1 MPIWILAKKDL
12 RLLLRDRRALIILL
26 AMPFLFIVL
35 LGLLLGE
42 GFGRRPDDRLRVS
55 LVDLDRGNYFA
66 LLREG
71 MAALTAT
78 DGQALGAA
86 ALASANHVTRPPDE
100 PWSKVVLRDLK
111 ETAEIR
117 VEIVRDPADPSGSSD
132 RARAESLVRHSKR
145 SAVLVFG
152 PHFSEKVTASSF
164 LADGINPFHRD
175 GVNIH
180 MLNAEML
187 VDPTQEAAAS
197 IINQVAQVTLLRVV
211 LPWMIGRAFEK
222 LSEPQFI
229 ELLGNEVRL
238 PIPKGAEFLFRLKKI
253 TPQEGR
259 ASLNDA
265 LRVAAPDD
273 KALREYQDKVGAGVQ
288 TSLSRLFSKYD
299 LTGKTWAALTR
310 SGPHHGPGAGVSDY
324 VNEGGFGLLRRGAVL
339 YQTLVP
345 SYTVMFAFFLVLI
358 VSWLLVAER
367 RQGTL
372 KRLRA
377 APLTKA
383 QILLGKLVPC
393 YLLSVTQGIVLLTAG
408 KLVFDMKW
416 GPAAGW
422 LVPLVLT
429 TSLAAMGL
437 AILVAS
443 LARTETQV
451 SIYGTILVVLLGL
464 LSGCIVP
471 RALLPEQVR
480 DISLATPHA
489 WALDAYAQLL
499 LSPTPNIPMVATA
512 CAVLTAFGVAF
523 IGLAWTCLKLE

>member
-26 AMPFLFIVL
+26 AMPFIFIVI

-42 GFGRRPDDRLRVS
+42 GFGRPPEYRLRVS
-55 LVDLDRGNYFA
+55 LVDLDRGNHFA
-66 LLREG
+66 LVRESVAG
-71 MAALTAT
+71 LSAVN
-78 DGQALGAA
+78 GQALSAA
-86 ALASANHVTRPPDE
+86 ALVAADDVTRPPGE

-117 VEIVRDPADPSGSSD
+117 VEIVPDLAL
-132 RARAESLVRHSKR
+132 AQSLVRDSKR
-145 SAVLVFG
+145 SAILIFG
-152 PHFSEKVTASSF
+152 PRFSEKVTACSF

-175 GVNIH
+175 GVNIR
-180 MLNAEML
+180 MLDAEML

-238 PIPKGAEFLFRLKKI
+238 PVPKGAEFLFRLKKI
-253 TPQEGR
+253 TPQEGK

-265 LRVAAPDD
+265 LRVAASDD
-273 KALREYQDKVGAGVQ
+273 KTMREYQDKVGAGVQ
-288 TSLSRLFSKYD
+288 ASLSRLFFKYD
-299 LTGKTWAALTR
+299 LTGKTWASLTR
-310 SGPHHGPGAGVSDY
+310 SQSQAAGAGGEVKDY
-324 VNEGGFGLLRRGAVL
+324 VNEGGFGVLRRGAVL

-345 SYTVMFAFFLVLI
+345 SYTVMFAFFLVLV
-358 VSWLLVAER
+358 VSWLFVGER

-377 APLTKA
+377 APLSKA
-383 QILLGKLVPC
+383 QILLGKLMPC
-393 YLLSVTQGIVLLTAG
+393 YLLSVTQALFLLVAG

-416 GPAAGW
+416 GSSPGW
-422 LVPLVLT
+422 LIPLVLT

-437 AILVAS
+437 ALFVAS
-443 LARTETQV
+443 VARTETQV

-471 RALLPEQVR
+471 RALMPEQVR
-480 DISLATPHA
+480 NVSLITPHA

-499 LSPTPNIPMVATA
+499 LSPTPNIGMVATA
-512 CAVLTAFGVAF
+512 CTVLAGFGIFF
-523 IGLAWTCLKLE
+523 IGLAWSCLKLE

>member
-1 MPIWILAKKDL
+1 MPIWTLAKKDL

-26 AMPFLFIVL
+26 AMPFVFIAI

-55 LVDLDRGNYFA
+55 LVDFDRGNHFA
-66 LLREG
+66 LLREC
-71 MAALTAT
+71 AAGLTAPH
-78 DGQALGAA
+78 GQALSAA
-86 ALASANHVTRPPDE
+86 VLLAANDAIRPPEE
-100 PWSKVVLRDLK
+100 PWSQVVLRDLK

-117 VEIVRDPADPSGSSD
+117 VEIVPDKAL
-132 RARAESLVRHSKR
+132 AESLVRDSKR
-145 SAVLVFG
+145 SAILVFG
-152 PHFSEKVTASSF
+152 PRFSEKVTACSF

-175 GVNIH
+175 GVNIR
-180 MLNAEML
+180 MLDAEML

-238 PIPKGAEFLFRLKKI
+238 PVPRGAEFLFRLKKI
-253 TPQEGR
+253 TPQEGK

-265 LRVAAPDD
+265 LRVAAPDE
-273 KALREYQDKVGAGVQ
+273 KTLREYQDKVGSGVQ
-288 TSLSRLFSKYD
+288 ASLSRLFSKYD
-299 LTGKTWAALTR
+299 LTGKTWASLTR
-310 SGPHHGPGAGVSDY
+310 SGTHDGPGAGVSEY
-324 VNEGGFGLLRRGAVL
+324 VNEGGFGVLRRGAVL

-345 SYTVMFAFFLVLI
+345 SYTVMFAFFLVLV
-358 VSWLLVAER
+358 VSWLFVAER

-377 APLTKA
+377 APLSKA
-383 QILLGKLVPC
+383 QILLGKLLPC
-393 YLLSVTQGIVLLTAG
+393 YLLSVTQGLFLLAAG

-416 GPAAGW
+416 GSSPGW
-422 LVPLVLT
+422 LIPLVLT
-429 TSLAAMGL
+429 TSFAAMGL
-437 AILVAS
+437 ALFVAS

-471 RALLPEQVR
+471 RALMPEQVR
-480 DISLATPHA
+480 NVSLITPHA

-499 LSPTPNIPMVATA
+499 LNPTPNIALVATA
-512 CAVLTAFGVAF
+512 CAVLAGFGIAFL
-523 IGLAWTCLKLE
+523 GLAWTCLKLE

>member
-26 AMPFLFIVL
+26 AMPFIFIVI

-55 LVDLDRGNYFA
+55 LVDLDRGDYFA
-66 LLREG
+66 LVREG
-71 MAALTAT
+71 VAGLSAAH
-78 DGQALGAA
+78 GQALGAA
-86 ALASANHVTRPPDE
+86 ALVAANDVTRPPAE

-117 VEIVRDPADPSGSSD
+117 VEIVPDKELADSLIRD
-132 RARAESLVRHSKR
+132 SKR
-145 SAVLVFG
+145 SAILVFG
-152 PHFSEKVTASSF
+152 PRFSEKVTACSF

-175 GVNIH
+175 GVNIR
-180 MLNAEML
+180 MLDAEML

-238 PIPKGAEFLFRLKKI
+238 PVPKGAEFLFRLKKI
-253 TPQEGR
+253 TPHEGK

-265 LRVAAPDD
+265 LRVAASDD
-273 KALREYQDKVGAGVQ
+273 KTMREYQDKVGAGVQ
-288 TSLSRLFSKYD
+288 ASLSRLFSKYD
-299 LTGKTWAALTR
+299 LTGKTWASLTR
-310 SGPHHGPGAGVSDY
+310 SQAQASGAGEEMAY
-324 VNEGGFGLLRRGAVL
+324 VNEGGFGMLRRGAVL

-345 SYTVMFAFFLVLI
+345 SYTVMFAFFLVLV
-358 VSWLLVAER
+358 VSWLFVAER

-377 APLTKA
+377 APLSKA
-383 QILLGKLVPC
+383 QILLGKLMPC
-393 YLLSVTQGIVLLTAG
+393 YLLSVTQALFLLVAG

-416 GPAAGW
+416 GPSPAW

-437 AILVAS
+437 ALFVAS

-451 SIYGTILVVLLGL
+451 SIYGTLLVVLLGL

-471 RALLPEQVR
+471 RALMPEQVR
-480 DISLATPHA
+480 ELSKITPHA
-489 WALDAYAQLL
+489 WALDAYAQLFL
-499 LSPTPNIPMVATA
+499 KQDPNIEMVATA
-512 CAVLTAFGVAF
+512 CAVLAGFGIFF
-523 IGLAWTCLKLE
+523 IGLAWSCLKLE